1 MSKPTL
7 SCDPSRSLHSTQ
19 SVASARRICA
29 GTAKLL
35 RHPRVMNDSD
45 HPLRV
50 LADRIAQQ
58 VHIPNP
64 ESEVAEGALQ
74 FQGFG
79 GEGAGRHAE
88 KLELGKQS
96 TLRST
101 ATEDGKA
108 EIPRRRAQRSA
119 APSCPPHLRGP
130 CTAIHQ
136 DLRRL
141 RKSLVHPARRL
152 FAIGYFLSSVAA
164 LPRWALAPGFR
175 LPLSPLRFQL
185 SAFCFLLRGQS
196 SNVRWVCYWREV
208 SANAV

>member
-1 MSKPTL
+1 M
-7 SCDPSRSLHSTQ
+7 
-19 SVASARRICA
+19 
-29 GTAKLL
+29 
-35 RHPRVMNDSD
+35 
-45 HPLRV
+45 
-50 LADRIAQQ
+50 
-58 VHIPNP
+58 PNP
-64 ESEVAEGALQ
+64 GSEVAEGALQ

-101 ATEDGKA
+101 VTEDGKA

-136 DLRRL
+136 DLCRL

-164 LPRWALAPGFR
+164 LPRWALGPGFR
-175 LPLSPLRFQL
+175 LPLSLLRFQL